1 MASTPEQ
8 QLANL
13 KQAYRD
19 GRLTGA
25 DYRDERWLV
34 QIEAQQD
41 AERAAQAQR
50 WLETDQPR

>member
-50 WLETDQPR
+50 WREPDQPR